1 MKFSRALESEMR
13 NRWRRN
19 MMPYPGSGYVPHM
32 GPVFACRPAPFDIV
46 LCEENFQK
54 TRENDDSDLTQV
66 VFLFFSFLFLFLPF
80 SYTNTNALAFTGFVD
95 NQHESILFSESLEDR
110 SVKR

>member
-80 SYTNTNALAFTGFVD
+80 F
-95 NQHESILFSESLEDR
+95 ILTQTLWLSLVSLTTSMSPFYFQSLLKIDL
-110 SVKR
+110 